1 MAYPEESSIRAAM
14 EALLFVSDEPVSAI
28 ALADM
33 VGVDAIEAETELM
46 AMAEAYAQNE
56 HGIQLREIA
65 GGWQFCT
72 KDTYYDL
79 LERYV
84 LSWDTRRM
92 SQASLETLAIIA
104 YSQPVTRAGVS
115 SIRGVNSD
123 SSINSLMEKGLVRE
137 AGTADTPGNPM
148 RYATTRTFLEKFGL
162 RSVDDLPE
170 IELFAPDDET
180 RMLIAERLGATKSQY
195 ASVFDTA
202 DSLFDAIDP
211 GEGTE
216 PAAEPVEPGSS
227 TTTEPSMMEETLFSG
242 FAAQDPQEML
252 KSAIASSFGL
262 VEKIDLST
270 LEFELGEDD
279 E

>member
-1 MAYPEESSIRAAM
+1 MPGSEETSIRGAM

-33 VGVDAIEAETELM
+33 VGIDALDAQAELT
-46 AMAEAYAQNE
+46 AMAEDYALNE

-72 KDTYYDL
+72 KDSYFDL

-170 IELFAPDDET
+170 LDLFAPDDET
-180 RMLIAERLGATKSQY
+180 RQLIAERLGATKAQY
-195 ASVFDTA
+195 ASVFDGT
-202 DSLFDAIDP
+202 DSLFDSD
-211 GEGTE
+211 GE
-216 PAAEPVEPGSS
+216 AAFQE
-227 TTTEPSMMEETLFSG
+227 TTAPSFGMAQDAASDRSAATLFS
-242 FAAQDPQEML
+242 AVEAQDPQELL

-262 VEKIDLST
+262 VEKVDLSK
-270 LEFELGEDD
+270 LEFELGDDD